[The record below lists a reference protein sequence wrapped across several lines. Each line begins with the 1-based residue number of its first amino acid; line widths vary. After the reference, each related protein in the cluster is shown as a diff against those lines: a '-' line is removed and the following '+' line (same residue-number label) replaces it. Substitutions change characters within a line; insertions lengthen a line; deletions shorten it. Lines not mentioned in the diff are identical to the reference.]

1 MKSINE
7 NYIQGDTKQKIFNA
21 AAELFARDG
30 YHKTSVREIC
40 EAAKVTKPVLYYYFK
55 DKETLLEAL
64 MIETYSRM
72 DELMSLHL
80 GSMTNLIEVITGLS
94 KLYLE
99 FLTKYPNLTKFS
111 VFIQSTN
118 VPKRILEIK
127 MQRYKNEMERFINL
141 IIHSQRKG
149 LVPSKYDSEILAINF
164 IGSITL
170 LVVEYLLFD
179 NDINK
184 LQHKLNDFTKF
195 WIKAFLTNDTV
206 EN

>member
-1 MKSINE
+1 LKSINE